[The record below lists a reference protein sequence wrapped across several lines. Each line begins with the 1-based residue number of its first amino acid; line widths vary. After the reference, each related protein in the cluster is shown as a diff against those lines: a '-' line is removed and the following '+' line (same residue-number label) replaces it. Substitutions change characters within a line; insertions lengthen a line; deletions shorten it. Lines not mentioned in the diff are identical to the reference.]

1 MLVPDFHIGF
11 SSIIQ
16 ALGASETVPSAT
28 EVISEPGI
36 FESFGLDPI
45 AFLIQLVNFLIVFL
59 VFKKIIAGPLTKV
72 MADRQ
77 AKIDKG
83 LADAK
88 ELANAKQEFSD
99 WRSQETASFRS
110 ELKKAQKQAEQANRE
125 DRDQII
131 DQARQQA
138 SLIID
143 QSKQDL
149 ADTKQQ
155 LIREVRVNASSL
167 IGNAV
172 RKLGIKNT
180 DKDQSQAI
188 DQALDEWEQNND

>member
-1 MLVPDFHIGF
+1 MLLADIH
-11 SSIIQ
+11 SSLTLITQ
-16 ALGASETVPSAT
+16 ALAASETTHSAA
-28 EVISEPGI
+28 EVVSEPGI
-36 FESFGLDPI
+36 FESFGLDPV
-45 AFLIQLVNFLIVFL
+45 AFLIQLVNFLIVFF
-59 VFKKIIAGPLTKV
+59 VFKKIIAGPLSKI
-72 MADRQ
+72 MRERQ
-77 AKIDKG
+77 AEIEKG

-88 ELANAKQEFSD
+88 QLAKSKQEFSD
-99 WRSQETASFRS
+99 WRNQETANFRS
-110 ELKKAQKQAEQANRE
+110 ELKQAQKQAEQANRE

-131 DQARQQA
+131 EQARQQA

-155 LIREVRVNASSL
+155 LIREVRINASSL

-172 RKLGIKNT
+172 RKLGIKST

-188 DQALDEWEQNND
+188 DQALDQWEQDND